1 MEAVT
6 DFIFLGSKITV
17 DSDCSLRM
25 KRLLLLGKCLL
36 GKTIS
41 NLDGILKIR
50 DITVPTKV
58 HIVKVTVFLVV
69 MYRCESWTIK
79 KAEHR
84 RTDAF

>member
-1 MEAVT
+1 MA

-84 RTDAF
+84 RTDAFEL

>member
-1 MEAVT
+1 MA